1 MADDKPSRR
10 PTQDF
15 KVQPAGEPTVRPPF
29 NPEEFARDSESRLR
43 IADVV
48 PLPSDDDE
56 LHNDLPPSS
65 QSETRLTAAG
75 ASRGSAPP
83 PDAVPY
89 RVMAPEDVEWFELDH
104 DALSLLNRVNGLKT
118 IERIAD
124 GIGVASPLACAIFM
138 RLASERIVDFR

>member
-10 PTQDF
+10 PTRDF
-15 KVQPAGEPTVRPPF
+15 KVQPAGEATVRPPF
-29 NPEEFARDSESRLR
+29 DPEEFARDSESRLR

-48 PLPSDDDE
+48 PLPSEDSDS
-56 LHNDLPPSS
+56 PPSS
-65 QSETRLTAAG
+65 QSATRLAAAG
-75 ASRGSAPP
+75 TSRGSAPP

-124 GIGVASPLACAIFM
+124 GVGVASPLACAIFM
-138 RLASERIVDFR
+138 RLARERIVDFR